1 MKVKEIRALDANE
14 LRKQLGDAD
23 EQMFH
28 LKLKMKMGQLEGLK
42 KYRTL
47 RKDKARINT
56 VLREREL
63 AGGK

>member
-14 LRKQLGDAD
+14 LRKQLVEAD

-63 AGGK
+63 AAGK